1 MKNPDTGALREIV
14 FNALGKT
21 KIVDVHTH
29 VYDPALGEVLL
40 WGIDELLTYHYL
52 VAEVFRARPQM
63 KYSEFWAMSKQQ
75 QADLIWQELFIE
87 RSPISEACRGVL
99 TVLNKFG
106 LDPNTDDLSD
116 IREYFAQYD
125 AKSYVDKV
133 FETSGVAKVYMTNDP
148 MDPAESP
155 MWENSFERDPRFL
168 GVLRLDSALMNWPD
182 GAEKLKAMGYEVDSS
197 LSESTIAGVRK
208 YLNDWC
214 TRFDARYMAISLSP
228 TFAYP
233 DESPLTTLMVKAVF
247 ETARERNIPVGMMI
261 GVKKRVNP
269 DLGDAGDSVGKADVD
284 TVERIAHDFPDVKF
298 LITMLARENM
308 HGLCIAARKFSNI
321 LPFGCWWFLNNPSLV
336 REITA
341 MRLELLGLSF
351 VPQHSDARVL
361 DQLIYKWTHS
371 RKVIG
376 EVLVE
381 KYSDMQAAGFNVT
394 PENIARDFK
403 ILFEGTLI

>member
-1 MKNPDTGALREIV
+1 MEIRDTGALRDIV
-14 FNALGKT
+14 FKALEKT
-21 KIVDVHTH
+21 QVVDVHTH
-29 VYDPALGEVLL
+29 VYDPALGDVLL

-63 KYSEFWAMSKQQ
+63 KYDQFWAMSKQQ
-75 QADLIWQELFIE
+75 QADLIWQELFIK

-99 TVLNKFG
+99 TVLKKLD
-106 LDPNTDDLSD
+106 LDPNIEDLSG
-116 IREYFAQYD
+116 IREYFTQYD
-125 AKSYVDKV
+125 ARSYVDKV
-133 FETSGVAKVYMTNDP
+133 FETSGVSKIYMTNDP
-148 MDPAESP
+148 LDPAERP
-155 MWENSFERDPRFL
+155 QWENSFDRDPRFL
-168 GVLRLDSALMNWPD
+168 GVLRLDSALMNWPA
-182 GAEKLKAMGYEVDSS
+182 GAEKLKTMGYEVDSS
-197 LSESTIAGVRK
+197 LSDKTITGVRK

-214 TRFDARYMAISLSP
+214 DRFDARYMAISLPP

-233 DESPLTTLMVKAVF
+233 DGSPVTTLMSKAVF
-247 ETARERNIPVGMMI
+247 ETARERKIPVGMMI
-261 GVKKRVNP
+261 GVKKLVNP

-284 TVERIAHDFPDVKF
+284 TVERIARDFPDVKF
-298 LITMLARENM
+298 MITMLARENM

-351 VPQHSDARVL
+351 IPQHSDARVL

-381 KYSDMQAAGFNVT
+381 KYSDMQATGFNVT
-394 PENIARDFK
+394 GEKIVRDLK
-403 ILFEGTLI
+403 TLFEGTLI